1 MKSLLIVGAGN
12 FPPEVEELARLN
24 GYDTFA
30 YVDDNPKARCQPVIG
45 PLMFLPTYKK
55 DYPDAIVAFGNNM
68 NRLLQTKVLIDA
80 GYNIPTLI
88 HPTAYVSPDAE
99 IAPGCMIRAHCVVS
113 RFVKLGMACILN
125 VGALIDHDV
134 EIGEGSHILM
144 GAVVRNMVKLPA
156 GSRVESN
163 QVVE

>member
-24 GYDTFA
+24 GYDNFA
-30 YVDDNPKARCQPVIG
+30 YIDDNPNARCQPVIG
-45 PLMFLPTYKK
+45 PLMLLSKYRK
-55 DYPDAIVAFGNNM
+55 DYSDAIVAFGNNQ
-68 NRLLQTKVLIDA
+68 NRLLQTKVLHDA

-88 HPTAYVSPDAE
+88 HPTAYISPNAE
-99 IAPGCMIRAHCVVS
+99 IAPGCIIRAQVVVS
-113 RFVKLGMACILN
+113 RYVKLGLATILN

-134 EIGEGSHILM
+134 VIGEGSHILM
-144 GAVVRNMVKLPA
+144 GAVIRNMVKLPPL
-156 GSRVESN
+156 SRVESN

>member
-24 GYDTFA
+24 GYNDFVF
-30 YVDDNPKARCQPVIG
+30 VDDNPYARCQPVIG
-45 PLMFLPTYKK
+45 SLMYLPTFKK
-55 DYPDAIVAFGNNM
+55 DYSDAIVAFGNNQ
-68 NRLLQTKVLIDA
+68 NRLLQTKVLQDA
-80 GYNIPTLI
+80 GYYIPTLI

-99 IAPGCMIRAHCVVS
+99 IAPGCIIRAKVVVS
-113 RFVKLGMACILN
+113 RYVKLGLTTILN

-156 GSRVESN
+156 LSRVESN

>member
-24 GYDTFA
+24 GYDSFA
-30 YVDDNPKARCQPVIG
+30 YVDDNPEARCQPIIG
-45 PLMFLPTYKK
+45 PLMLLPTYRK
-55 DYPDAIVAFGNNM
+55 DYTDSIVAFGNNT
-68 NRLLQTKVLIDA
+68 NRLLQTKVLLDA

-99 IAPGCMIRAHCVVS
+99 IAPGCIIRAKAVVS
-113 RFVKLGMACILN
+113 RYVKLGLATILN

-134 EIGEGSHILM
+134 EIGEGSHILI

-156 GSRVESN
+156 LSRVESN

>member
-12 FPPEVEELARLN
+12 FPPEVEELARLC

-30 YVDDNPKARCQPVIG
+30 FVDDNPEARCQPVIG
-45 PLMFLPTYKK
+45 SLMFLPTYRK
-55 DYPDAIVAFGNNM
+55 DYSDAIVAFGDNS
-68 NRLLQTKVLIDA
+68 NRLLQTKVLLND
-80 GYNIPTLI
+80 GYNVPTLI

-99 IAPGCMIRAHCVVS
+99 IAPGCIIRAHCVVS
-113 RFVKLGMACILN
+113 RYVKLGLATILN

>member
-24 GYDTFA
+24 GYDDFA
-30 YVDDNPKARCQPVIG
+30 FVDDNPSARCQPVIG
-45 PLMFLPTYKK
+45 SLMFLPTYRK
-55 DYPDAIVAFGNNM
+55 DYPDAIVAFGDNS
-68 NRLLQTKVLIDA
+68 NRLLQTKVLLND
-80 GYNIPTLI
+80 GYNVPTLI

-99 IAPGCMIRAHCVVS
+99 IAPGCIIRAKAVVS
-113 RFVKLGMACILN
+113 RFVKLGTATILN

-144 GAVVRNMVKLPA
+144 GAVVRNMVKLPPM
-156 GSRVESN
+156 SRVESN

>member
-12 FPPEVEELARLN
+12 FPPEVEELARLS

-30 YVDDNPKARCQPVIG
+30 FVDDNPEARCQPVIG
-45 PLMFLPTYKK
+45 PLKFLPAYRK
-55 DYPDAIVAFGNNM
+55 DYRDAIAAFGNNA
-68 NRLLQTKVLIDA
+68 NRLLQTMVLQDA

-88 HPTAYVSPDAE
+88 HPTAYVSPDAQ
-99 IAPGCMIRAHCVVS
+99 IAPGCIIRAHCVVS
-113 RFVKLGMACILN
+113 RYVKLGTACILN

-156 GSRVESN
+156 MSRVESN

>member
-12 FPPEVEELARLN
+12 FPPEVEELARLR
-24 GYDTFA
+24 GYDRFA
-30 YVDDNPKARCQPVIG
+30 YVDDNPEARCQPVIG
-45 PLMFLPTYKK
+45 PLDLLLTFRE
-55 DYPDAIVAFGNNM
+55 DYTDAIVAFGNNA
-68 NRLLQTKVLIDA
+68 NRLQQTKVLQDA
-80 GYNIPTLI
+80 GYNVPALI

-99 IAPGCMIRAHCVVS
+99 IAPGCIIRAHCVVS
-113 RFVKLGMACILN
+113 RFVKLGLATILN

-144 GAVVRNMVKLPA
+144 GAVVRNMVKLPPM
-156 GSRVESN
+156 SRVESN

>member
-1 MKSLLIVGAGN
+1 MKLLLIVGAGN
-12 FPPEVEELARLN
+12 FPPEAEELARFN

-30 YVDDNPKARCQPVIG
+30 YVDDNPEARCQPVID
-45 PLMFLPTYKK
+45 PLLFLPTYKK
-55 DYPDAIVAFGNNM
+55 DYPDAIVAFGNNS
-68 NRLLQTKVLIDA
+68 NRLLQTKVLQDA

-99 IAPGCMIRAHCVVS
+99 IATGCIIRAKAVVS
-113 RFVKLGMACILN
+113 RFVKFGMATILN

-144 GAVVRNMVKLPA
+144 GAVVRNMVKLPPM
-156 GSRVESN
+156 SRIESN

>member
-1 MKSLLIVGAGN
+1 MKSLLIVGTGN

-24 GYDTFA
+24 GYDDFA
-30 YVDDNPKARCQPVIG
+30 FVDDNPSARCQPVVG
-45 PLMFLPTYKK
+45 PLMFLPTYRKN
-55 DYPDAIVAFGNNM
+55 YTDAIVAFGNNS
-68 NRLLQTKVLIDA
+68 NRLLQTKVLQDA

-88 HPTAYVSPDAE
+88 HPTAYVSPDAD
-99 IAPGCMIRAHCVVS
+99 IAPGCIIRAKVVVS
-113 RFVKLGMACILN
+113 RYVKLGMATILN

-144 GAVVRNMVKLPA
+144 GAVVRNMVKIPA
-156 GSRVESN
+156 MSRVESN

>member
-24 GYDTFA
+24 GYDNFA
-30 YVDDNPKARCQPVIG
+30 YIDDNPNARCQPVIG
-45 PLMFLPTYKK
+45 PLMLLPKYRK
-55 DYPDAIVAFGNNM
+55 DYSDAIVAFGNNQ
-68 NRLLQTKVLIDA
+68 NRLLQTKVLQDA

-88 HPTAYVSPDAE
+88 HPTAYISPNAE
-99 IAPGCMIRAHCVVS
+99 IAPGCIIRAQVVVS
-113 RFVKLGMACILN
+113 RYVKLGLATILN

-144 GAVVRNMVKLPA
+144 GAVIRNMVKLPPL
-156 GSRVESN
+156 SRVESN

>member
-1 MKSLLIVGAGN
+1 MKSLLIVGAGS

-30 YVDDNPKARCQPVIG
+30 FVDDNPDARCQPVIG
-45 PLMFLPTYKK
+45 PLMFLPTYRK
-55 DYPDAIVAFGNNM
+55 DYTDAIVAFGNNA
-68 NRLLQTKVLIDA
+68 NRLLQTKVLQDA
-80 GYNIPTLI
+80 GYNIPVLI

-99 IAPGCMIRAHCVVS
+99 IAPGCIIRSHCVVS

-144 GAVVRNMVKLPA
+144 GAVVRNMVKLPPM
-156 GSRVESN
+156 SRVESN

>member
-1 MKSLLIVGAGN
+1 MQV
-12 FPPEVEELARLN
+12 
-24 GYDTFA
+24 
-30 YVDDNPKARCQPVIG
+30 
-45 PLMFLPTYKK
+45 
-55 DYPDAIVAFGNNM
+55 GNNQ
-68 NRLLQTKVLIDA
+68 NRLLQTKVLQDA
-80 GYNIPTLI
+80 GYNIPALI

-99 IAPGCMIRAHCVVS
+99 IAPGCIIRAKVVVS
-113 RFVKLGMACILN
+113 RYVKLGLATILN

-156 GSRVESN
+156 MSRVESN

>member
-24 GYDTFA
+24 CYDDFA
-30 YVDDNPKARCQPVIG
+30 FVDDNPQARCQPVIG
-45 PLMFLPTYKK
+45 PLASLPTYRK
-55 DYPDAIVAFGNNM
+55 DYPDAIVAFGNNAT
-68 NRLLQTKVLIDA
+68 RLLQTKVLLDA

-99 IAPGCMIRAHCVVS
+99 IAPGCIIRAHCVVS
-113 RFVKLGMACILN
+113 RYVKLGLATILN

-144 GAVVRNMVKLPA
+144 GAVVRNMVKLEPM
-156 GSRVESN
+156 SRVESN